1 MPETAAAK
9 QPAAVIDIG
18 SGAVRMVVAELG
30 PGAAVRR
37 LESLSQPVRL
47 GRDVFTTGRISNSV
61 MREAMD
67 ILRNFKSVADTY
79 GVKRLH
85 AIATSAVREA
95 VNRDNFVDKAF
106 LLAGIDVEVVEGTEE
121 NRLDLLAVESALE
134 DQLQIQK
141 KNCLIMEAGC
151 GATEIIVLTKGK
163 VELTRT
169 LPIGSIRLPENLA
182 PGRSEPGVMQR
193 VIRRAVHTMAED
205 ARREYDLGQ
214 VDTFIAMG
222 SDMRLAARQIA
233 GATDQ
238 AHTVLSVKDFLDFAK
253 LLAKVPPEELAAK
266 YAIPFADAETLYP
279 AILISACFLA
289 ETKVD
294 SLVVPMVSI
303 RDGLLLEMSQMA
315 SGGKR
320 TDVSRQVTSS
330 ARSLGRKYRYDE
342 LHALNAAA
350 LAVKL
355 FDLLQAEHN
364 LGPRERMLL
373 ETAAVLH
380 DIGTYISPTSHHKHS
395 AYLVDASEV
404 FGLRKSDK
412 DIVSNVVRYHR
423 RSLPKPTHTAYMSLP
438 RTDRTVVAKLAA
450 ILRVADALDNPHQQ
464 KVQDFA
470 LDKAQDSYTLWV
482 GPEAGDVSLERHAVQ
497 SKGDMFAE
505 IFGASIVLKQRSA

>member
-1 MPETAAAK
+1 MPETAAARET
-9 QPAAVIDIG
+9 AAVIDIG
-18 SGAVRMVVAELG
+18 SGAVRMVVAEFG
-30 PGAAVRR
+30 PQASIRR
-37 LESLSQPVRL
+37 LENLSQPVRL
-47 GRDVFTTGRISNSV
+47 GKDVFTAGRISAPV
-61 MREAMD
+61 MRETIE
-67 ILRNFKSVADTY
+67 ILRNFKSVADAY

-95 VNRDNFVDKAF
+95 VNRDNFVDRAF
-106 LLAGIDVEVVEGTEE
+106 LAAGIDVEVVEGTEE

-134 DQLQIQK
+134 DKLQIQK

-151 GATEIIVLTKGK
+151 GATEIILLIKGK

-169 LPIGSIRLPENLA
+169 LPIGSIRLPERLV

-193 VIRRAVHTMAED
+193 VVKRAVHAMAED

-233 GATDQ
+233 PAAGQD
-238 AHTVLSVKDFLDFAK
+238 HTVLSVKDFLDFART
-253 LLAKVPPEELAAK
+253 LAKIPPEELAAK
-266 YAIPFADAETLYP
+266 YVIPFADAETLYP
-279 AILISACFLA
+279 AILISTCFLS
-289 ETKVD
+289 ETKVE

-342 LHALNAAA
+342 PHAVNVAA
-350 LAVKL
+350 LAVKF
-355 FDLLQAEHN
+355 FDLLKAEHG

-380 DIGTYISPTSHHKHS
+380 DIGIYISPTSHHKHS
-395 AYLVDASEV
+395 AYLVNASEV

-423 RSLPKPTHTAYMSLP
+423 RSLPKPTHTVYMSLP
-438 RTDRTVVAKLAA
+438 RADRTVVSKLAA

-464 KVQDFA
+464 KVQDFTVE
-470 LDKAQDSYTLWV
+470 KAQDSYTLWV
-482 GPEAGDVSLERHAVQ
+482 GPEAGDVSLERQAVQ
-497 SKGDMFAE
+497 GKGDMFAE
-505 IFGASIVLKQRSA
+505 IFGASISLKQRSA

>member
-1 MPETAAAK
+1 
-9 QPAAVIDIG
+9 
-18 SGAVRMVVAELG
+18 VRMVVAELG

-47 GRDVFTTGRISNSV
+47 GRDVFTNGRISNSV

-141 KNCLIMEAGC
+141 KNCLIMEVGC

-169 LPIGSIRLPENLA
+169 LPIGSIRLPERLV

-193 VIRRAVHTMAED
+193 VVRRAVHTMAED
-205 ARREYDLGQ
+205 ARRENDLSQ
-214 VDTFIAMG
+214 VDTLIAMG

-233 GATDQ
+233 GAGAADQ
-238 AHTVLSVKDFLDFAK
+238 DHTVLSVKDFLDFAK
-253 LLAKVPPEELAAK
+253 TLAKVPPEELAAK

-279 AILISACFLA
+279 AILISTCFLA
-289 ETKVD
+289 ETKVE

-342 LHALNAAA
+342 SHALNVSA

-355 FDLLQAEHN
+355 FDLLKAEHG

-395 AYLVDASEV
+395 AYLVNASEV

-438 RTDRTVVAKLAA
+438 RADRTVVAKLAA

-464 KVQDFA
+464 KVKDFT

-482 GPEAGDVSLERHAVQ
+482 GPEAGDVSLERQAVQ
-497 SKGDMFAE
+497 DKGDMFVE
-505 IFGASIVLKQRSA
+505 IFGSSFVLKQRSA